1 VEAPTFSCLPC
12 FSLEPAGHF
21 HPVVRPH
28 HRAYVAA
35 EVTAMKLAIELM
47 GGFLVVLA
55 AYAMVA
61 QQLAQMVTRF
71 MFGG

>member
-1 VEAPTFSCLPC
+1 
-12 FSLEPAGHF
+12 
-21 HPVVRPH
+21 
-28 HRAYVAA
+28 
-35 EVTAMKLAIELM
+35 MKLAIELM

-61 QQLAQMVTRF
+61 QRLAQIVTRF